1 MDGTMANITLFAA
14 DFAPRNWALCNGAI
28 LSISTNQALF
38 SLLGTIYGGNG
49 IQTFA
54 LPDLRGRAA
63 MGTGNA
69 PGMGQVALGT
79 VGGTETNT
87 MSLGQLPAHTHAV
100 MPQVT
105 MPVNNTADPD
115 ADSPEGAVY
124 GKAPQNMY
132 NSAASAGTNMGPLSI
147 QSSMS
152 MAGNSQA
159 INNMMPSLAMNYVI
173 CIAGI
178 YPSRD

>member
-1 MDGTMANITLFAA
+1 MDGTMANITLFAG

-38 SLLGTIYGGNG
+38 SLLGTTYGGNG
-49 IQTFA
+49 VQTFA
-54 LPDLRGRAA
+54 LPDLRGRSAI
-63 MGTGNA
+63 GTGTG
-69 PGMGQVALGT
+69 PGLNSVVLGMIS
-79 VGGTETNT
+79 GTESNT
-87 MSLGQLPAHTHAV
+87 MNSSQLPGHLHSVVA
-100 MPQVT
+100 QIT

-124 GKAPQNMY
+124 GKAPQNIY
-132 NSAASAGTNMGPLSI
+132 NSAASPGTHMGPLSI
-147 QSSMS
+147 QSNMAP
-152 MAGNSQA
+152 AGNSQPF
-159 INNMMPSLAMNYVI
+159 NNMMPSLALNHVI

>member
-1 MDGTMANITLFAA
+1 MDGTMANITLFAG

-38 SLLGTIYGGNG
+38 SLLGTTYGGNG

-54 LPDLRGRAA
+54 LPDLRGRASI
-63 MGTGNA
+63 GTGHG
-69 PGMGQVALGT
+69 PGLSPVSLGMVT
-79 VGGTETNT
+79 GTENNT
-87 MSLGQLPAHTHAV
+87 MSLSQLPGHIHPVVA
-100 MPQVT
+100 QIT

-124 GKAPQNMY
+124 GKAPQNIY
-132 NSAASAGTNMGPLSI
+132 NTAASAATPMGALSI
-147 QSSMS
+147 QSNMG
-152 MAGNSQA
+152 MAGNSQPF
-159 INNMMPSLAMNYVI
+159 NNMMPSLAMTHVI

>member
-38 SLLGTIYGGNG
+38 SLLGTVYGGNG

-69 PGMGQVALGT
+69 PGMGQVILGT

-87 MSLGQLPAHTHAV
+87 MTLSQ
-100 MPQVT
+100 MPGHMHPVSAKVT
-105 MPVNNTADPD
+105 MPVNNTADAD

-124 GKAPQNMY
+124 GKSPQNIY
-132 NSAASAGTNMGPLSI
+132 NSAASSGTNMGPLSI
-147 QSSMS
+147 QSTMAT
-152 MAGNSQA
+152 AGNSQP
-159 INNMMPSLAMNYVI
+159 INNIMPSLALNYVI

>member
-38 SLLGTIYGGNG
+38 SLLGTTYGGNG
-49 IQTFA
+49 VQTFA
-54 LPDLRGRAA
+54 LPDLRGRSAI
-63 MGTGNA
+63 GTGTAAGFNTVIL
-69 PGMGQVALGT
+69 GQIT
-79 VGGTETNT
+79 GTETNT
-87 MSLGQLPAHTHAV
+87 MTLSQLPAHMHPVTAH
-100 MPQVT
+100 VT

-124 GKAPQNMY
+124 GKAPQNIY
-132 NSAASAGTNMGPLSI
+132 NTASGPGTTMGPLSV
-147 QSSMS
+147 QSSMLP
-152 MAGNSQA
+152 AGNSLPF
-159 INNMMPSLAMNYVI
+159 NNMMPSLGMNYVI